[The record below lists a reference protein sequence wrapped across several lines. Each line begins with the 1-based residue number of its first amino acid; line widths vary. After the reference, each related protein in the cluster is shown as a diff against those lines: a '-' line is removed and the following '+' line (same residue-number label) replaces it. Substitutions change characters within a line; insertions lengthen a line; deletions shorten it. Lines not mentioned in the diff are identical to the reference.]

1 MDTRDRAVSGSSVA
15 MLQQPNPRRICRMP
29 SAGSDPAP
37 LRFSTDALPQR
48 ERVPFWREVFGRQV
62 VRCDIEPARGHP
74 FEAAAMV
81 HALPGLRHTSFASS
95 AGRNRRPASML
106 GDGDDAVV
114 LLTSLTGTLTVSQ
127 RGRDVA
133 LQPGNSTL
141 LLHAEPAVV
150 AHLQIRHRGFIVP
163 RAPLAVLATA
173 IEDAAMRPVPRDNE
187 ALRLLVNY
195 LKALRG
201 ARALERP
208 ELRNL
213 VATHIDD
220 LVATI
225 IGTSRDGA
233 AITEARGLRTPRLAL
248 IKAGIERHV
257 GPPDL
262 APFAL
267 AKRQGVT
274 PRSLP
279 RLFERPGGTF
289 STFVL
294 EQRLAPRHLKPHDQ
308 RRASWASGAL
318 AVPRGVRDR

>member
-1 MDTRDRAVSGSSVA
+1 
-15 MLQQPNPRRICRMP
+15 MP

-150 AHLQIRHRGFIVP
+150 AQLSGLHRAA
-163 RAPLAVLATA
+163 RAA
-173 IEDAAMRPVPRDNE
+173 RRPRD
-187 ALRLLVNY
+187 RY
-195 LKALRG
+195 RG
-201 ARALERP
+201 RR
-208 ELRNL
+208 
-213 VATHIDD
+213 H
-220 LVATI
+220 
-225 IGTSRDGA
+225 A
-233 AITEARGLRTPRLAL
+233 A
-248 IKAGIERHV
+248 
-257 GPPDL
+257 GP
-262 APFAL
+262 A
-267 AKRQGVT
+267 
-274 PRSLP
+274 
-279 RLFERPGGTF
+279 
-289 STFVL
+289 
-294 EQRLAPRHLKPHDQ
+294 
-308 RRASWASGAL
+308 
-318 AVPRGVRDR
+318 

>member
-1 MDTRDRAVSGSSVA
+1 
-15 MLQQPNPRRICRMP
+15 ML

-48 ERVPFWREVFGRQV
+48 ERLPFWREVFGRQV
-62 VRCDIEPARGHP
+62 VHCDVEPARGLP

-127 RGRDVA
+127 GGRDVA
-133 LQPGNSTL
+133 LRPGDSTL

-150 AHLQIRHRGFIVP
+150 AHSQIRYRGLIVP
-163 RAPLAVLATA
+163 RGPVAALVTD
-173 IEDAAMRPVPRDNE
+173 IEDAALRPLPRDNE

-201 ARALERP
+201 AHALERR

-213 VATHIDD
+213 VATHIHD
-220 LVATI
+220 LVATVI
-225 IGTSRDGA
+225 RTSRDGT
-233 AITEARGLRTPRLAL
+233 AITGARGVQAARLAL
-248 IKAGIERHV
+248 IKADIKGHV
-257 GPPDL
+257 GRPHL
-262 APFAL
+262 TLVAV
-267 AKRQGVT
+267 AKRQGLT
-274 PRSLP
+274 PRSLQ
-279 RLFERPGGTF
+279 RLFESDGWTF

-294 EQRLAPRHLKPHDQ
+294 EQRLARAHRMLSDE
-308 RRASWASGAL
+308 RRAAWTIAAVAL
-318 AVPRGVRDR
+318 AAGFGDLSYFHRVFRRRYGATPSDVRADAI